1 MDIWHIVLCV
11 SVNVVWIS
19 IGLYAKRVI
28 YLHIYTYI
36 MDKRKCQNS
45 PCRTQHTSRCLY
57 GNVMNALG
65 REKHWKAEGV
75 RSNRASYNCICIS
88 EGQIY
93 EFYYQPGPAVDFDRT
108 LQNPSTFPWSL
119 STGLRRKRRRQKTK
133 EGNSFSNVLHD
144 FFFSPL
150 LNTVKRCFQ
159 LSTGWNRGSCFYA
172 SFIQIEMFLLK

>member
-75 RSNRASYNCICIS
+75 RSDRASYNCICIS

-133 EGNSFSNVLHD
+133 D
-144 FFFSPL
+144 
-150 LNTVKRCFQ
+150 KRRQQ
-159 LSTGWNRGSCFYA
+159 LF
-172 SFIQIEMFLLK
+172 

>member
-1 MDIWHIVLCV
+1 MDIHRTLCKK
-11 SVNVVWIS
+11 
-19 IGLYAKRVI
+19 G
-28 YLHIYTYI
+28 YLFTHIYTYI

-75 RSNRASYNCICIS
+75 RSDRASYNCICIS

-144 FFFSPL
+144 FFFSI
-150 LNTVKRCFQ
+150 TEY
-159 LSTGWNRGSCFYA
+159 S
-172 SFIQIEMFLLK
+172 

>member
-36 MDKRKCQNS
+36 MDKGKCQNS

-75 RSNRASYNCICIS
+75 RSDRASYNCICIS

-144 FFFSPL
+144 FFFLHYWIQLRDVFNCLQAGTGAAVFML
-150 LNTVKRCFQ
+150 LLYK
-159 LSTGWNRGSCFYA
+159 
-172 SFIQIEMFLLK
+172 

>member
-75 RSNRASYNCICIS
+75 RSDRASYNCICIS

-119 STGLRRKRRRQKTK
+119 STGLKRKRRRQKTK

>member
-1 MDIWHIVLCV
+1 MDIWHTVLCV

-36 MDKRKCQNS
+36 MDKGKCQNS

-75 RSNRASYNCICIS
+75 RSDRASYNRICIS

-119 STGLRRKRRRQKTK
+119 STGLRRKRRRQKKATAFLT
-133 EGNSFSNVLHD
+133 SCMT
-144 FFFSPL
+144 FFFSI
-150 LNTVKRCFQ
+150 TEY
-159 LSTGWNRGSCFYA
+159 S
-172 SFIQIEMFLLK
+172 

>member
-36 MDKRKCQNS
+36 MDKGKCQNS

-75 RSNRASYNCICIS
+75 RSDRASYNCICIS

-119 STGLRRKRRRQKTK
+119 STGLRRKRRRQKKATAFLT
-133 EGNSFSNVLHD
+133 SCMT
-144 FFFSPL
+144 FFFSI
-150 LNTVKRCFQ
+150 TEY
-159 LSTGWNRGSCFYA
+159 S
-172 SFIQIEMFLLK
+172 

>member
-75 RSNRASYNCICIS
+75 RSDRASYNCICIS

-144 FFFSPL
+144 FFFSI
-150 LNTVKRCFQ
+150 TEY
-159 LSTGWNRGSCFYA
+159 S
-172 SFIQIEMFLLK
+172 

>member
-75 RSNRASYNCICIS
+75 RSDRASYNCICIS

-119 STGLRRKRRRQKTK
+119 STGLRRKRRRQKKATAFLT
-133 EGNSFSNVLHD
+133 SCMT
-144 FFFSPL
+144 FFFSI
-150 LNTVKRCFQ
+150 TEY
-159 LSTGWNRGSCFYA
+159 S
-172 SFIQIEMFLLK
+172 

>member
-1 MDIWHIVLCV
+1 MDIWHTVLCV

-36 MDKRKCQNS
+36 MDKGKCQNS

-57 GNVMNALG
+57 GNVMNAPG

-75 RSNRASYNCICIS
+75 RSDRASYNRICIS

-119 STGLRRKRRRQKTK
+119 STGLRRKRRRQKKATAFLT
-133 EGNSFSNVLHD
+133 SCMT
-144 FFFSPL
+144 FFFSI
-150 LNTVKRCFQ
+150 TEY
-159 LSTGWNRGSCFYA
+159 S
-172 SFIQIEMFLLK
+172 